1 MLAVSLDPQI
11 PGHCPEHVA
20 AFEETLKTERRLLD
34 ELVAVLGAQRLG
46 VSRNDLSAV
55 DDSVFA
61 AQRILRTLAEARRRH
76 RTLLAVLV
84 GRDDLSLQEVE
95 EAMGPHMALGTRRA
109 LYALNDAAHRLAGEL
124 EQNRRILEGAMTAG
138 ETLLR
143 ALTGGT
149 RPSATYVSGS
159 APSGPGRSALVD
171 TQA

>member
-1 MLAVSLDPQI
+1 
-11 PGHCPEHVA
+11 PEHLA
-20 AFEETLKTERRLLD
+20 AFEETLKTERRLL
-34 ELVAVLGAQRLG
+34 EERTAVLGAQRLG
-46 VSRNDLSAV
+46 VSRNDLSAL

-95 EAMGPHMALGTRRA
+95 EALGPNMPLGTRRA
-109 LYALNDAAHRLAGEL
+109 LYALHEAAHRLADEL
-124 EQNRRILEGAMTAG
+124 EQNRRILDGAITAG

-149 RPSATYVSGS
+149 H
-159 APSGPGRSALVD
+159 APAVYASPGAGPRASRSALVD
-171 TQA
+171 RQA